1 MTFLSSNLIEHSPGL
16 SRKGAISE
24 VLAWILKWITNSACF
39 WASLWG
45 SSGIWLPHFKSC
57 FTISACGRR
66 SNLCTYFLIYKM
78 KIIVVLYKILWGLN
92 THEVPKTEE
101 HMTFMGFTFIMR
113 KVYRKLKRKI
123 QLIPQPPQLQ
133 LLTFCSCCYYCG

>member
-16 SRKGAISE
+16 SRKGAVSE
-24 VLAWILKWITNSACF
+24 VLTWILKWITNSACF

-101 HMTFMGFTFIMR
+101 PQRAGHLCGPARVCAAGDQRSWYLHPGWGFW
-113 KVYRKLKRKI
+113 LGWG
-123 QLIPQPPQLQ
+123 
-133 LLTFCSCCYYCG
+133 CGEPGSMWP